1 MNKYTI
7 TELLSRSQWRMVA
20 DYGDKGIGFMAS
32 ALYYM
37 KQIEDNSI
45 PTMATDGKDIFYN
58 REYTLSL
65 EESGID
71 FVRLHE
77 CGHRI
82 FKHHLRR
89 GDRDPVIWNYACDY
103 VLNPLIKSFHFI
115 NNSGDNRRSHPIIMP
130 AGGLYDP
137 MFVGKSAEWT
147 YDYLVK
153 KYDKK
158 SDGNGGFKLT
168 PKDGQGDDIM
178 PCPWGQM
185 DDKPMTQQE
194 KVMSGQEI
202 DQEIMASAN
211 QLKSIGKGTP
221 NFVKS
226 LLDKIQ
232 KSKVSWQDVLR
243 RFIGGDQ
250 PDDYSFRKPNKKIY
264 HNYKIYA
271 PTVQKVGAGDIVVA
285 CDTSGSV
292 TNDELSQFL
301 GEIRAIS
308 EDMMP
313 TSVTIISCDYKIRNV
328 IRYEQGEEIE
338 NLNTTGR
345 SGTLVSPV
353 FKYLE
358 EENVQFDTLVYMS
371 DLWIDDYPRQF
382 DKPLLWVGT
391 CVEGQ
396 KKPPIGEVTYITK

>member
-1 MNKYTI
+1 MTYSV

-20 DYGDKGIGFMAS
+20 DYGDKAIGFIAS
-32 ALYYM
+32 SLYYM

-65 EESGID
+65 EESEID
-71 FVRLHE
+71 FVRIHE
-77 CGHRI
+77 CLHRI
-82 FKHHLRR
+82 NKHHLRR
-89 GDRDPVIWNYACDY
+89 GDRDPKVWNFACDY
-103 VLNPLIKSFHFI
+103 VINPIVEGFSFI
-115 NNSGDNRRSHPIIMP
+115 NHSGDGRRSHEIKMP
-130 AGGLYDP
+130 KGGLLDP
-137 MFVGKSAEWT
+137 MFIGKSAEWT
-147 YDYLVK
+147 YDYLMQNFDKQDNGEGGVK
-153 KYDKK
+153 
-158 SDGNGGFKLT
+158 LVA
-168 PKDGQGDDIM
+168 KDGSGKEIHE
-178 PCPWGQM
+178 CPWGQVNET
-185 DDKPMTQQE
+185 PMTAQE
-194 KVMSGQEI
+194 KVIEGQEI

-211 QLKSIGKGTP
+211 QQKSIGKGTP
-221 NFVKS
+221 NFVKG
-226 LLDKIQ
+226 LLDKIKQ
-232 KSKVSWQDVLR
+232 SKVSWQDVLR

-250 PDDYSFRKPNKKIY
+250 PDDYSFRKPNKKVY

-271 PTVQKVGAGDIVVA
+271 PTVLKVGAGDIVVA

-308 EDMMP
+308 EDLMP

-345 SGTLVSPV
+345 SGTRVSPV
-353 FKYLE
+353 FRYLE
-358 EENVQFDTLVYMS
+358 DENIQFDTLVYMS
-371 DLWIDDYPRQF
+371 DLWIDDYPKHF

-391 CVEGQ
+391 AVEGQ
-396 KKPPIGEVTYITK
+396 RKPPIGEVTYITK